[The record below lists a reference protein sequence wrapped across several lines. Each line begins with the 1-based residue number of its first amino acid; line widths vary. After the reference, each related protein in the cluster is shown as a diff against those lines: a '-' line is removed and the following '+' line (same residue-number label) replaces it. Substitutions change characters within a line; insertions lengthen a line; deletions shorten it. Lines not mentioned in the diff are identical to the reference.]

1 VVSQHDEDDGP
12 EPVAPRERTVSPDL
26 GLDRRARWART
37 LTTSAVAVLALVLLV
52 VDPLATPP
60 GAGASADQAHH
71 AASAPGV
78 AAVAAPV
85 APGATDPAA
94 GLADPHPAQVV
105 GELPGIQGWLKSRE
119 SLQIELINAAVA
131 VLKLDAASTRPG
143 NPSCVRLVKV
153 TAALQVFAAAP
164 SAQLDQLT
172 RAGLAPL
179 IRGAGQCVTGQV
191 AAAITSV
198 KAGLAERA
206 AATDSVDELLTGH

>member
-78 AAVAAPV
+78 AAVAAV

-94 GLADPHPAQVV
+94 ALADPHPAQVV